1 MAVEHDMRPHQ
12 EMWTN
17 FTKLVVKSII
27 GIIALLV
34 FMALLLL

>member
-12 EMWTN
+12 ETWTL
-17 FTKLVVKSII
+17 FTKMVVKSII